1 MSRLDPLLTTLSSAP
16 DAQISGMMTAK
27 IKRLIGCT
35 NEVVK
40 TELEEIRDECIAK
53 ALATD
58 FAIEVMNQ
66 AIEVAQV
73 RD

>member
-1 MSRLDPLLTTLSSAP
+1 MSRLDPLLTTLSQAP
-16 DAQISGMMTAK
+16 DAQIDSTMTAK

-40 TELEEIRDECIAK
+40 TELEEIRDECVHSS
-53 ALATD
+53 LASD
-58 FAIEVMNQ
+58 FAIEMITQ
-66 AIEVAQV
+66 AIEIAQV